1 MIAMR
6 ERYSVYGIESG
17 RICVAAL
24 NSRNLDYV
32 ADSIASTVR
41 TSKDGVLTPTRA
53 A

>member
-1 MIAMR
+1 MIALR
-6 ERYSVYGIESG
+6 ERFSVYALESG

-32 ADSIASTVR
+32 ADSIASNVR
-41 TSKDGVLTPTRA
+41 TSKDGLLTPTRA